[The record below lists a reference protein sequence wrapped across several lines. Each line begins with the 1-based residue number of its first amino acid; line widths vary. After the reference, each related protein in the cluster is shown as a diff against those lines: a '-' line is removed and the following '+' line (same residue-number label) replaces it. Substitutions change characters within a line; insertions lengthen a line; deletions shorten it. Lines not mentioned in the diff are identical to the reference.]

1 MAEAIIRGVGAYE
14 DLAAS
19 EPLTDLKPVLKAD
32 TGAAVRRIGRFIHLA
47 LIGAGRCLAGQT
59 PPTDTAVYF
68 TTGSGDF
75 EVTVEVM
82 EHVFRDG
89 FPPKPLS
96 FINTVSNAACFYVA
110 KQYGFSGRSACLGAR
125 HFGFETAL
133 QLALLDIRTG
143 AVRSALVGSADI
155 VLTPVEVHRRRLG
168 QPQDA
173 PIAEA
178 AHWLWLTAPD
188 KAESDSRRPG
198 VRQAAILPDREAL
211 LAWVAAQDID
221 REGLS
226 LAQGQWLAD
235 DDFAGLRSELGGPPV
250 FDYRA
255 GRPYFDSQA
264 AAAIGAFLAAGEAGV
279 LLHIN
284 ADPDGRYAVILARG

>member
-59 PPTDTAVYF
+59 PPADTAVYF

-125 HFGFETAL
+125 HFGFEAAL

-168 QPQDA
+168 QPPDA

-188 KAESDSRRPG
+188 GSAPGERQGG

-211 LAWVAAQDID
+211 MAWIAAQQID
-221 REGLS
+221 PSS
-226 LAQGQWLAD
+226 LILARGQWLGD
-235 DDFAGLRSELGGPPV
+235 DDFAELRRDLGDPAV

-264 AAAIGAFLAAGEAGV
+264 AAAVGAFLATGEGGV

-284 ADPDGRYAVILARG
+284 GDPDGRYAVILAQR

>member
-1 MAEAIIRGVGAYE
+1 MAEVIIRGLGAYE
-14 DLAAS
+14 EAATS
-19 EPLTDLKPVLKAD
+19 EPLPDLKPVLKEA
-32 TGAAVRRIGRFIHLA
+32 TGASVRRIGRFIHLA
-47 LIGAGRCLAGQT
+47 LIGAGRCLAGRA
-59 PPTDTAVYF
+59 PPQDTAVYF

-110 KQYGFSGRSACLGAR
+110 KQFGLTGRSSCLGAR

-133 QLALLDIRTG
+133 QLALLDLKTG

-155 VLTPVEVHRRRLG
+155 VLTPIEVHRRRLG
-168 QPQDA
+168 QPQDG

-178 AHWLWLTAPD
+178 AHWLWLTASGEG
-188 KAESDSRRPG
+188 ESAPRGAIRA
-198 VRQAAILPDREAL
+198 AAILPDREAL
-211 LAWVAAQDID
+211 LAWIAGQALDAAS
-221 REGLS
+221 LH
-226 LAQGQWLAD
+226 LAQGQWLD
-235 DDFAGLRSELGGPPV
+235 DAGFAALRSELGGPPS

-264 AAAIGAFLAAGEAGV
+264 AAAIGAFLDSGLSGT

-284 ADPDGRYAVILARG
+284 ADPDGRYAVMLATN